1 MPRRLVL
8 VIIGLVAIDALL
20 IAPAHAVG
28 EASRFIEQ
36 LGNQVLDIY
45 RNAEIPPSEQE
56 NRLYAIAVKSF
67 DVPRIARSVLGRYW
81 AQATP
86 GERDEFTK
94 VFEHYMVHLYAERFS
109 QYRNVRFRAVR
120 ESSSAPGRTVVQT
133 EIVRPGDPQPVRVD
147 WLVGQ
152 EEGAFKIIDV
162 NIEGVSQL
170 LTLREEFGTVL
181 QRNEGRVSA
190 LTAQLREKT
199 RR

>member
-1 MPRRLVL
+1 MWRRTAFF
-8 VIIGLVAIDALL
+8 IIGLLAFVAPPM
-20 IAPAHAVG
+20 APARAAG

-45 RNAEIPPSEQE
+45 RNAELSPAEQE

-86 GERDEFTK
+86 AERDEFIK
-94 VFEHYMVHLYAERFS
+94 VFQGYMVHVYAGRFS
-109 QYRNVRFRAVR
+109 QYRNVRFRALR
-120 ESSSAPGRTVVQT
+120 ESSPAPSQTVVQT
-133 EIVRPGDPQPVRVD
+133 EIVRPGDPQPIRVD

-152 EEGAFKIIDV
+152 DGGVFKIIDV

-170 LTLREEFGTVL
+170 LTLREEFATVL
-181 QRNEGRVSA
+181 QRNDGRVSA
-190 LTAQLREKT
+190 LTDQLRQKIGG
-199 RR
+199 

>member
-1 MPRRLVL
+1 MLRRAILV
-8 VIIGLVAIDALL
+8 VIGLMAIAAPSIPCADA
-20 IAPAHAVG
+20 AG

-45 RNAEIPPSEQE
+45 RNAETAPSEQE
-56 NRLYAIAVKSF
+56 KRLYAIAVKSF

-94 VFEHYMVHLYAERFS
+94 VFEHYMVHVYGTRFS

-133 EIVRPGDPQPVRVD
+133 EIVRPSDPQPVRAD

-152 EEGAFKIIDV
+152 EGSVFRIIDV

-170 LTLREEFGTVL
+170 LTLREEFATVI
-181 QRNEGRVSA
+181 QRNDGRVSP
-190 LTAQLREKT
+190 LIEQLREKT
-199 RR
+199 R